1 MLGEILF
8 YLGIVIIFVVTF
20 AAVTWVL
27 QAAASHEV
35 FREQHIGGALVIS
48 LVTVGTAAYVRDLS
62 LRPLFFQAVLVAAG
76 WLAYRIK
83 SRGREQYILWDGPD
97 MKAHVS
103 IAVGSFALTLLVG
116 FFFASVAMPFSAGL
130 VLAGLLVYA
139 IAWLFM
145 FPM

>member
-20 AAVTWVL
+20 AVVTWVL

-48 LVTVGTAAYVRDLS
+48 LVTVGTAGYFRDLS
-62 LRPLFFQAVLVAAG
+62 LRPLFFQAMLLAAG
-76 WLAYRIK
+76 WLVYRIK
-83 SRGREQYILWDGPD
+83 NRGREQYILWDRPD
-97 MKAHVS
+97 MRAHIG
-103 IAVGSFALTLLVG
+103 IAIGSFAITLLVG
-116 FFFASVAMPFSAGL
+116 FLFMPAAAGFSAAL
-130 VLAGLLVYA
+130 VLWGLLVYA
-139 IAWLFM
+139 VTWLFM